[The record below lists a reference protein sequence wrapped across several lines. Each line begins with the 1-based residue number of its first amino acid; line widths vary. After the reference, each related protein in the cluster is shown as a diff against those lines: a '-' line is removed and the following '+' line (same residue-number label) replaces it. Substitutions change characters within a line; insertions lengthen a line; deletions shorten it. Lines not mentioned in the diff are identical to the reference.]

1 MNISAVTH
9 ILKFVAIFIAVF
21 IAIQAK
27 SRYIGVNIG
36 VYFGI
41 LFLSYQIF
49 DDEYRKNYEYFRRYP
64 HILEHTRRKNHSRK
78 SALQAG
84 SAEAGK

>member
-9 ILKFVAIFIAVF
+9 ILKFIAIF

-36 VYFGI
+36 VCFGI
-41 LFLSYQIF
+41 LPRLYPIF

-64 HILEHTRRKNHSRK
+64 HILRAYTQKK
-78 SALQAG
+78 SQP
-84 SAEAGK
+84 

>member
-1 MNISAVTH
+1 MNISAVTI
-9 ILKFVAIFIAVF
+9 ILKFIAIFIAVF

-27 SRYIGVNIG
+27 SRYIGVC
-36 VYFGI
+36 FGI
-41 LFLSYQIF
+41 LFRLYLFF
-49 DDEYRKNYEYFRRYP
+49 DEEYRNNYEYFRRYA

-84 SAEAGK
+84 SAEARK